1 MAFDKLI
8 GNDKIKNILEKTVIS
23 KNILHSYLFTGIEGI
38 GKKEFAKEFAKM
50 ILCMEE
56 NTPCNTC
63 KSCMQYESSNHP
75 DFMMIDPED
84 KKIKIEQIRYLQ
96 EKISEKPITST
107 RKVYI
112 INDCDAM
119 TKEAQNCLLKT
130 LEEPPEYASLILIC
144 SNENK
149 LLNTIRSRCIKVSFS
164 KIEDRDIEE
173 YLQKSKNMLISKEL
187 LGMCMGSIG
196 VAINV
201 CENKEQ
207 YLEVENIVENL
218 TKNDLVEVLNNAE
231 ILYKSKENIQELLNY
246 VNVLLYNLGKINCIK
261 YVEDTKRKLLANSN
275 YDMNIDYLLIKIWE
289 EINEKYNRG

>member
-56 NTPCNTC
+56 SAPCNTC
-63 KSCMQYESSNHP
+63 KSCKQYESNNHP
-75 DFMMIDPED
+75 DFMLIDSGD
-84 KKIKIEQIRYLQ
+84 KKIKIDQIRYLQ
-96 EKISEKPITST
+96 EKISEKPITSN

-112 INDCDAM
+112 INDCDTM

-130 LEEPPEYASLILIC
+130 LEEPPEYATLILIC

-149 LLNTIRSRCIKVSFS
+149 LLNTIRSRCIKVSFL
-164 KIEDRDIEE
+164 KIENKDIEE
-173 YLQKSKNMLISKEL
+173 YLQKSKNMLISKDL
-187 LGMCMGSIG
+187 LSMSMGSIG
-196 VAINV
+196 IAINV

-207 YLEVENIVENL
+207 YLEVENIVQNL

-231 ILYKSKENIQELLNY
+231 ILYKSKENIQELLDY

-261 YVEDTKRKLLANSN
+261 YVEDTKRKLLNNSN
-275 YDMNIDYLLIKIWE
+275 YDMSIDYFLIKIWE
-289 EINEKYNRG
+289 EVNEEYNRR